1 MFVLAGKLCR
11 QPSVLLALCVALA
24 VLLLNLAQ
32 AFADERDR
40 GLESVR
46 TLTQELMVRTRDGS
60 ATDRQVWAGVQG
72 VTDALNRFRLAET
85 EVRAEEKVAPPAI
98 TSLRPGQVETPENM
112 VPGDRKPLDDVP
124 TPWFNRQITLAE
136 DAVDALRTALEQD
149 KPRPELAA
157 AMQAVLDRLAVVDRP
172 PNS

>member
-11 QPSVLLALCVALA
+11 RPSILLALSVALA

-32 AFADERDR
+32 AFADDRDR

-46 TLTQELMVRTRDGS
+46 TLTQELLIRTRDGS
-60 ATDRQVWAGVQG
+60 ATDRQIWAGVQG

-85 EVRAEEKVAPPAI
+85 EIRAGEKVAPPAI
-98 TSLRPGQVETPENM
+98 TSLRPGEAAPPENM
-112 VPGDRKPLDDVP
+112 TPGDRKPLDDVP
-124 TPWFNRQITLAE
+124 TPWFNRQITLAQE
-136 DAVDALRTALEQD
+136 AVGQLRTALEQD
-149 KPRPELAA
+149 KPRPELAN
-157 AMQAVLDRLAVVDRP
+157 AMRAVLDHLAAVDRP